1 MKEQG
6 IGGGWLTAE
15 YSMLPY
21 STLQRKQRDST
32 KGKIDGRS
40 QEIQRLIGRAMRASI
55 AVACACAKLVQVGAI
70 AHWPLRCLVA
80 AVSVGVLRGR
90 SLLDLN
96 YEEDRNAEV
105 DMNLVMTSAGTFV
118 EMQGAGE
125 EATFTQDDLTEMI
138 ALGQTGITRLVAL
151 QREILRS
158 AIPQISEI

>member
-1 MKEQG
+1 M
-6 IGGGWLTAE
+6 
-15 YSMLPY
+15 
-21 STLQRKQRDST
+21 
-32 KGKIDGRS
+32 
-40 QEIQRLIGRAMRASI
+40 
-55 AVACACAKLVQVGAI
+55 
-70 AHWPLRCLVA
+70 
-80 AVSVGVLRGR
+80 RGR